1 MGPSI
6 AVPVL
11 TKSDSSS
18 IATAPSF
25 SFAGPPHP
33 IRAHVFTEE
42 PVACTREARA
52 SPEVEE
58 KQWILAGAITAAT
71 CRQDQEQRSVK
82 DVGL

>member
-6 AVPVL
+6 AIPVL

-33 IRAHVFTEE
+33 IRAHVFTKE

-52 SPEVEE
+52 STEVEE
-58 KQWILAGAITAAT
+58 KLAGAITDAT